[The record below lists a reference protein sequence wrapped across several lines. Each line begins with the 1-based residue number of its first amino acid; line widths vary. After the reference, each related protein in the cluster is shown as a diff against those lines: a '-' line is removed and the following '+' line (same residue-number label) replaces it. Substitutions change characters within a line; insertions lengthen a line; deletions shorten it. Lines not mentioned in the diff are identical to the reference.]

1 MDFSEAER
9 NGFIEAFV
17 TFWSNR
23 TDDDRSEADLREAA
37 SSLLRG
43 CQEHFRAGVT
53 RLSWISGVIP
63 LDKKDAFVHHTLSLL
78 LVQTKDDFSV
88 RAKLI
93 LCDFP
98 KTASW
103 LEWWIRP
110 AHASMLFKAHRKME
124 IDIWDSIPV
133 TTNAEEAMH
142 WKLYAATGR
151 NHSFLE
157 GLQAL
162 YAVAAY
168 YECTYQE
175 KTSASFVHY

>member
-23 TDDDRSEADLREAA
+23 GDDTRSKADLREDA
-37 SSLLRG
+37 SCLLRG

-53 RLSWISGVIP
+53 RLSRISGVIP
-63 LDKKDAFVHHTLSLL
+63 VEKRHAFVQRAVALLS
-78 LVQTKDDFSV
+78 VPTEDEFSL

-93 LCDFP
+93 LRDFP

-103 LEWWIRP
+103 LNWWIRP
-110 AHASMLFKAHRKME
+110 AHASMLFEAHRKM
-124 IDIWDSIPV
+124 DIAIWEAIPV

-142 WKLYAATGR
+142 WKLYAAAGR
-151 NHSFLE
+151 NHSFME
-157 GLQAL
+157 GLRSL
-162 YAVAAY
+162 YAVATY
-168 YECTYQE
+168 YER
-175 KTSASFVHY
+175 SFRENLSE